1 MTIRVNPNGID
12 YPELNRQRNVWASD
26 KLLAL
31 LNEHHGNGES
41 AVVSPAIDA
50 APLVEPVIEV
60 IASPELVAEVSP
72 ARSNAWF
79 VIIDDKPAESI
90 SLADVREA
98 VCKHFKID
106 HVELL
111 KRRRLKAI
119 VYRRSIAIYLA
130 RELTTKSWP
139 QIGRMFGGLD
149 HTSAIAAGRRVEAAI
164 DAGDEATVADVSA
177 IRMKLGKSA

>member
-12 YPELNRQRNVWASD
+12 YPELNRQRNVWACD

-31 LNEHHGNGES
+31 LNEHHGNGEPA
-41 AVVSPAIDA
+41 AVALASHEKPMAEPAIA
-50 APLVEPVIEV
+50 E
-60 IASPELVAEVSP
+60 PELVAEVPP

-79 VIIDDKPAESI
+79 VIIEDKPAESI

-111 KRRRLKAI
+111 KRRQLKAI

-139 QIGRMFGGLD
+139 QIGHMFGGLD

-177 IRMKLGKSA
+177 IRAKLGRGM